1 VVVSDI
7 NGERL
12 KHSAYCRDH
21 LQEFGYELCDEAS
34 LLIRG
39 WVGRVFLLLILVT
52 SVATYRYAIQTNNPI
67 ALLTLFAYALPV
79 IIVGSFPIIINF
91 YSDIEKFSPAI
102 VDAVS
107 ITSLLSF
114 AFIGYVLFA
123 NVDTQVEREILSNR
137 LAGQVNFMLL
147 IVIALSYHATYQ
159 VTIIRNLLLIVV
171 FSALIFWVDKDF
183 FAVSVLQLLQGFLSG
198 SIVSW
203 IFYDGIR
210 ARFYSRSTDAST
222 RQHLY
227 NQLSKLVYSHQLEMI
242 KNGEELEATMPLKE
256 GKAIVSVFDVQRST
270 EIKHEKTQ
278 AFFLNVF
285 ESFLEICMRGY
296 EHNPLRSRAFRL
308 KETGDGFI
316 STVGYPFLPTEARSL
331 ADSAVSTALTMLD
344 AFNKEVEKFNYSRPI
359 KASIGLAYNSIQGTF
374 QSAGIRSYDLF
385 GEAIVQAA
393 KYEELRKRPELWDLF
408 SKHAAKLGLEHF
420 HLLIVQEVVYNS
432 LSPSYRD
439 LFVEV
444 DLTDPRVF
452 TGEED
457 MRYDTEARYI
467 YFYVTE

>member
-1 VVVSDI
+1 MRDI
-7 NGERL
+7 TSERQ
-12 KHSAYCRDH
+12 KYSAYCRDH
-21 LQEFGYELCDEAS
+21 LKEFGFELCDEAS
-34 LLIRG
+34 QLIRG
-39 WVGRVFLLLILVT
+39 WVGRVFLLLVLVT
-52 SVATYRYAIQTNNPI
+52 TVAMYRYAVQTSNPI
-67 ALLTLFAYALPV
+67 ASLTLFAYLLPV
-79 IIVGSFPIIINF
+79 VIVVFFSVAISF
-91 YSDIEKFSPAI
+91 YSAIEKYSPVI
-102 VDAVS
+102 VDTVS
-107 ITSLLSF
+107 VTSLLSF
-114 AFIGYVLFA
+114 GFLGYVLFD
-123 NVDTQVEREILSNR
+123 NVDTQVEREVLSNR

-147 IVIALSYHATYQ
+147 IVIALSHHATYQ
-159 VTIIRNLLLIVV
+159 ITIIRNLLLTLA
-171 FSALIFWVDKDF
+171 FSALIYWVDEAL
-183 FAVSVLQLLQGFLSG
+183 FALSILQLLQGFLLG
-198 SIVSW
+198 SVLSW
-203 IFYDGIR
+203 IFYDGVR

-242 KNGEELEATMPLKE
+242 KHGEELEATMPLKE

-278 AFFLNVF
+278 EFFMNVF

-308 KETGDGFI
+308 KETGDGYI

-374 QSAGIRSYDLF
+374 QSAGIRSYDLY
-385 GEAIVQAA
+385 GEAIIQAA
-393 KYEELRKRPELWDLF
+393 KYEELRKLPELWDLF
-408 SKHAAKLGLEHF
+408 SEHAAKLGLAYF

-439 LFVEV
+439 LFIEV
-444 DLTDPRVF
+444 DLSDPRVF
-452 TGEED
+452 TGDEE
-457 MRYDTEARYI
+457 MRYDPEARYI
-467 YFYVTE
+467 YFYVTD

>member
-1 VVVSDI
+1 MRDI
-7 NGERL
+7 TSERR
-12 KHSAYCRDH
+12 KYSAYCRDH
-21 LQEFGYELCDEAS
+21 LKEFGFELCDEAS
-34 LLIRG
+34 QLIRG
-39 WVGRVFLLLILVT
+39 WVGRVFLLLVLVT
-52 SVATYRYAIQTNNPI
+52 TVATYRYAVQTNNPI
-67 ALLTLFAYALPV
+67 ASLTLFAYLLPV
-79 IIVGSFPIIINF
+79 MIVVFFPVAISF
-91 YSDIEKFSPAI
+91 YSAIEKYSPVI
-102 VDAVS
+102 VDTVS
-107 ITSLLSF
+107 VTSLLSF
-114 AFIGYVLFA
+114 EFLGYVLFD
-123 NVDTQVEREILSNR
+123 NVDTQVQREVLSNR

-159 VTIIRNLLLIVV
+159 ITIIRNLLLTLA
-171 FSALIFWVDKDF
+171 FSALIYWVDEAL
-183 FAVSVLQLLQGFLSG
+183 FALSILQLFQGFLLG
-198 SIVSW
+198 SVVSW
-203 IFYDGIR
+203 IFYDGVR

-242 KNGEELEATMPLKE
+242 KHGEELEATMPLKE

-278 AFFLNVF
+278 EFFMNVF
-285 ESFLEICMRGY
+285 ESFLVICMRGY

-308 KETGDGFI
+308 KETGDGYI

-374 QSAGIRSYDLF
+374 QSAGIRSYDLY
-385 GEAIVQAA
+385 GEAIIQAA
-393 KYEELRKRPELWDLF
+393 KYEELRKIPELWDLF
-408 SKHAAKLGLEHF
+408 SEHAAKLGLAYF

-439 LFVEV
+439 LFIEV
-444 DLTDPRVF
+444 DLSDPRLF
-452 TGEED
+452 TGDEE
-457 MRYDTEARYI
+457 MRYDPEARYI
-467 YFYVTE
+467 YFYITD